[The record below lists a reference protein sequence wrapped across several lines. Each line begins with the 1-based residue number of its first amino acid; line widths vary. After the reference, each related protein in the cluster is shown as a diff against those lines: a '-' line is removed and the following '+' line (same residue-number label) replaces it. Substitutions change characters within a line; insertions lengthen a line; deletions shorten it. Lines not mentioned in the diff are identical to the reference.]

1 MQQTTAFPPYLYK
14 NQGAFSARQLERLAD
29 ARVAVAGLGAF
40 AGGAVTL
47 AQLGIGSGAR
57 GWLRIADPDVFE
69 RHNANR
75 QLFATCSHTGHN
87 KTDAVA
93 RWIRDLVPEIRLQ
106 PFRDGITLENLQQF
120 LADCDLVVDAV
131 DFLRPDV
138 KLALHSL
145 ARRLKIP
152 VVTGLLVGKGAICY
166 CFTHDGPDFEEF
178 FAAPSDPGLRETW
191 TMPASRIMPHTTFFP
206 DQVGP
211 TQSQRSA
218 LMHTFE
224 VLGGRLPITSNA
236 LSAGTCHMLFDTM
249 VTNLIL
255 GLPVPSIPKISYC
268 DPSSL
273 SMGII
278 DLEPVVREHR
288 ESIWTRIAPVYDDF
302 LMPRSGARTIYT
314 DLLERYLGDLKGCE
328 RILEAGVGTGQIA
341 EALAK
346 QGSEVFGI
354 DRNLGMLSHA
364 VRRSQKLRSSGQGTL
379 VVGEGNVEELFFPD
393 QYFDG
398 YVSNNV
404 VFDADIERTLR
415 EAFRVLKPGGKLA
428 ISSVQIFPSLQSL
441 GGGVERIV
449 ALGVDESTVR
459 EFLACQLEMFEGR
472 ALRHGVQTHGM
483 DKVTA
488 MLEAIGFTAV
498 EKQQVAYAGLNFYIV
513 ARK

>member
-1 MQQTTAFPPYLYK
+1 MQTAIFPPYLAK
-14 NQGAFSARQLERLAD
+14 NQGAFSTEQLERLAN

-40 AGGAVTL
+40 AGGAAAL
-47 AQLGIGSGAR
+47 AQLGIGTGPR

-75 QLFATCSHTGHN
+75 QLFSTSSHADHN
-87 KTDAVA
+87 KTDVVED
-93 RWIRDLVPEIRLQ
+93 WIRDLVPEIHLEA
-106 PFRDGITLENLQQF
+106 FRDGVTLENLEKF
-120 LADCDLVVDAV
+120 VAGCDVVVDAV

-138 KLALHSL
+138 KLALHGL
-145 ARRLKIP
+145 ARRLNIP
-152 VVTGLLVGKGAICY
+152 VVTGLLVGKGAVCY
-166 CFTHDGPDFEEF
+166 CFTHHGPDFEEF
-178 FAAPSDPGLRETW
+178 FATPSDPDLRKTW
-191 TMPASRIMPHTTFFP
+191 TMPASRIMPYPTLFP
-206 DQVGP
+206 DGAGP
-211 TQSQRSA
+211 SQSHRSA

-224 VLGGRLPITSNA
+224 VLAGRLPITSNA
-236 LSAGTCHMLFDTM
+236 LSAGTCHVLLDTM

-255 GLPVPSIPKISYC
+255 GLPVPAVPKVSYC

-273 SMGII
+273 SMGTV
-278 DLEPVVREHR
+278 DLEPLVREHR

-302 LMPRSGARTIYT
+302 LMPRSGARTVYVE
-314 DLLERYLGDLKGCE
+314 LLERYLNDLKDCE
-328 RILEAGVGTGQIA
+328 RILEAGIGTGQIA
-341 EALAK
+341 EALAG

-364 VRRSQKLRSSGQGTL
+364 FRRAHQLRSGQGKL
-379 VVGEGNVEELFFPD
+379 FVGEGDVEELFFPD

-428 ISSVQIFPSLQSL
+428 ISSAQVFPDLSSL
-441 GGGVERIV
+441 GGTVEKIV
-449 ALGVDESTVR
+449 ALGVDEHTAR
-459 EFLACQLEMFEGR
+459 EFLACQIEMFEGR
-472 ALRHGVQTHGM
+472 ALRHNLQPHSM

-488 MLEAIGFTAV
+488 LLKTLGFADI
-498 EKQQVAYAGLNFYIV
+498 EKQQVAYAGLSFYIV